1 MNPRKYLALF
11 LLLFIYANT
20 HADILAELSKR
31 DRNNA
36 VTFDWPVDFFSI
48 FAENGYLI
56 TEVWEDGMDESS
68 IVAYQLHDDSVKLII
83 RCKTWDFAYR
93 IYELYG
99 SRDRIDAILVDVHN
113 YYLVEFVY
121 INDKLE
127 MYCNRVTDI
136 NTNGFTFND
145 AKIGRNANDLP
156 TDDSLYYTDGLSL
169 KEGMAVE
176 ILSFTNNLANQNQM
190 NSALLNL
197 YDYIYRVSINGREL
211 MVNGYYLDFNSRI
224 KLF

>member
-1 MNPRKYLALF
+1 
-11 LLLFIYANT
+11 
-20 HADILAELSKR
+20 
-31 DRNNA
+31 
-36 VTFDWPVDFFSI
+36 
-48 FAENGYLI
+48 
-56 TEVWEDGMDESS
+56 
-68 IVAYQLHDDSVKLII
+68 
-83 RCKTWDFAYR
+83 
-93 IYELYG
+93 
-99 SRDRIDAILVDVHN
+99 VDVHN

-145 AKIGRNANDLP
+145 TKIGSHANDLP
-156 TDDSLYYTDGLSL
+156 FDDSLYYTDGLSL
-169 KEGMAVE
+169 EEGMAVE

-197 YDYIYRVSINGREL
+197 YDYMYRVSINGREL
-211 MVNGYYLDFNSRI
+211 LINGYYLDFSNRI

>member
-1 MNPRKYLALF
+1 MSHRKYIAVF

-20 HADILAELSKR
+20 HADILAELSKK

-36 VTFDWPVDFFSI
+36 VTFDWPIDFFSI
-48 FAENGYLI
+48 FVENGYLI
-56 TEVWEDGMDESS
+56 TEVWEDGMDKSS
-68 IVAYQLHDDSVKLII
+68 IVAYQLRDDIVKLII

-93 IYELYG
+93 IYDLYG
-99 SRDRIDAILVDVHN
+99 SRDRIDALTVDVHN

-145 AKIGRNANDLP
+145 AKIGSNANNLP
-156 TDDSLYYTDGLSL
+156 YDGSLYYADGFSL
-169 KEGMAVE
+169 KEGMAAE
-176 ILSFTNNLANQNQM
+176 ILSLTNNLANQNRG
-190 NSALLNL
+190 NYALFNV
-197 YDYIYRVSINGREL
+197 YDYMYRISVIGREL
-211 MVNGYYLDFNSRI
+211 LLNGYYLDFSNRI

>member
-1 MNPRKYLALF
+1 
-11 LLLFIYANT
+11 LFIYPNT
-20 HADILAELSKR
+20 HADILSELTKR

-48 FAENGYLI
+48 YMENGCLI
-56 TEVWEDGMDESS
+56 TEVWEDGMDETSF
-68 IVAYQLHDDSVKLII
+68 VAYQLRDDTVKLII

-99 SRDRIDAILVDVHN
+99 SRDRIDSILVDVHN

-136 NTNGFTFND
+136 NTNGFMFND
-145 AKIGRNANDLP
+145 AKIGSHANDLP
-156 TDDSLYYTDGLSL
+156 YDGSLYYTDGLSL
-169 KEGMAVE
+169 EEGMAAE
-176 ILSFTNNLANQNQM
+176 ILFFTNNLANQNQI

-197 YDYIYRVSINGREL
+197 YDYMYRISVNGREL
-211 MVNGYYLDFNSRI
+211 MVNGYYLDFSNRI